1 MDSPAM
7 SLGSSEALAAA
18 AAAAAAGSG
27 AGAGATGA
35 DAAPPIFTELFE
47 LCKYDDGYQVSGE
60 MHISTCRQR

>member
-18 AAAAAAGSG
+18 AAAGT
-27 AGAGATGA
+27 GAGATGA

-60 MHISTCRQR
+60 MHISTCLQR